1 MDTLSQETTRDIQGT
16 RLSLKLWPLPLI
28 ICSGHKLSPR
38 IHKQPKKICNHLTL
52 CIYVWKDNVV
62 KQVIVCF
69 SAAASV
75 ADQARPLLLG
85 KALLSQSTTSF
96 PFFTTTFF
104 LLLLV
109 WATIAITSTIIIR
122 QKETEEQYDE
132 ASTHSPHL
140 GCRYIHW
147 YIQTLI
153 HSTTV
158 MLWKNSCCPP
168 TLVRSEANT
177 SSMLRFS
184 MCSQWSLT
192 HY

>member
-1 MDTLSQETTRDIQGT
+1 MQIWYSPRALKLKAEKMDTLSQETTRDIQGT

-28 ICSGHKLSPR
+28 ICSGHKLK
-38 IHKQPKKICNHLTL
+38 IHIHSQPKKIYNHLTL

-140 GCRYIHW
+140 GCRYIPNPFYHR
-147 YIQTLI
+147 YVVKEL
-153 HSTTV
+153 
-158 MLWKNSCCPP
+158 L
-168 TLVRSEANT
+168 
-177 SSMLRFS
+177 LRFS
-184 MCSQWSLT
+184 MCSIWSLT